1 VENECRVS
9 DVTEPAVENEC
20 RVSDVIANPAF
31 NDSQTFPKKLVL

>member
-1 VENECRVS
+1 MENECRVS

-31 NDSQTFPKKLVL
+31 NDSQTFPKELVL